1 MNNPG
6 IQTLKT
12 FLNTVK
18 MIQPA
23 TYSQLVDSI
32 GTKKG
37 YGMLNRYI
45 RFGLD
50 NKLVEVTS
58 TRRTHGRY
66 PSNSYSLT
74 EAGDNLL
81 TELNKLK

>member
-23 TYSQLVDSI
+23 TYSQLVES
-32 GTKKG
+32 
-37 YGMLNRYI
+37 
-45 RFGLD
+45 
-50 NKLVEVTS
+50 
-58 TRRTHGRY
+58 
-66 PSNSYSLT
+66 
-74 EAGDNLL
+74 
-81 TELNKLK
+81 KLK